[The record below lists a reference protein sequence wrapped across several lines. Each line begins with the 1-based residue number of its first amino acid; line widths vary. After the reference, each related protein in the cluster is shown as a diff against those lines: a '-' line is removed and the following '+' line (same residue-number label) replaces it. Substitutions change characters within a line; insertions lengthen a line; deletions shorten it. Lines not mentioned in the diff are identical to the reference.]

1 MDTQWEFA
9 VWHRELNP
17 VFYDNLEGQGVE
29 GGREFQEG
37 GDICIP
43 VADSCR
49 WLAETSTIL

>member
-1 MDTQWEFA
+1 M
-9 VWHRELNP
+9 
-17 VFYDNLEGQGVE
+17 FYDNLEGQGVE

-49 WLAETSTIL
+49 